1 MIALT
6 PSLLTSSLT
15 SLLVNMQM
23 NQHCVSGPSSTWW
36 PFCAE
41 VVSDWL
47 QASSFGLLLLL
58 LLERSLGNKG
68 IDARGVSRGRRGE
81 AQLSLPLASLHVSR
95 Q

>member
-23 NQHCVSGPSSTWW
+23 NKHYVSGPSSTWW

-41 VVSDWL
+41 AVSDRL
-47 QASSFGLLLLL
+47 QASSFGLLL

-68 IDARGVSRGRRGE
+68 IDARGVSKGRRGE
-81 AQLSLPLASLHVSR
+81 AQLSLPLASLHASR